1 MFFFRGLFTW
11 RERKTLVPAGGGW
24 NNVPLRSQAEFSVL
38 VVPKQKII
46 EDGGDKNKN
55 AVWAFLLSLLASKT
69 TFKQTYHNNQLVV
82 TPHEMVGL

>member
-1 MFFFRGLFTW
+1 MEREEDPSPSWRRVEQRSVAFTS
-11 RERKTLVPAGGGW
+11 RIFGPCSAK
-24 NNVPLRSQAEFSVL
+24 AEN
-38 VVPKQKII
+38 KI